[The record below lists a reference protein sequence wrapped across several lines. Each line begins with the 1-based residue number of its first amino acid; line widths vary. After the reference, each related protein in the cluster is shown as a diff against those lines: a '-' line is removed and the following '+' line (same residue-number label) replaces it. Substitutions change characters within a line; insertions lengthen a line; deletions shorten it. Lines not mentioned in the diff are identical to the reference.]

1 MATTF
6 KQKAEDRLQLVKKKE
21 EDGGHNADPPTKRAC
36 TQVDKLM
43 SKMGPGDLSLSVHQ
57 VKGWTRSSVVATI
70 LLAASEL
77 DLTDAAAQEQV
88 KPLVKI
94 LDRAWLLPCHRQP
107 PNVLQ
112 LALRF
117 SRVMELDEGSHP
129 PGTSTEERLMAVVH
143 QFHDSEGLS
152 QRHRMDEDKLRSVYN
167 LIAGSSNE
175 AREVMRAH
183 LDRFKWKEAALN
195 TEQLRSNRWM
205 IGASPKASA
214 CPAELRR
221 CLTVTPQSQVMHLK
235 LIINIFVEG
244 GRRLTPS
251 ARSRL
256 RMSSDVFDA
265 HADYACIYS
274 ALLVEARQLASFT
287 PEKEAQIM
295 KAFYQRDYKSDVEA
309 IVASKLATWK
319 IQHFGLWADVVETPT
334 GPPPCVATA
343 AELVDLEDQ
352 AQAAR
357 YREVRAKMAQDC
369 AAMTLYNS
377 QMEENKRRAHV
388 VHVMRQK
395 GQHEVGAELCQTFM
409 TKGCRVSLLME
420 KCFADPCADTVFRN
434 LAAAKK
440 ACSSLHSFG
449 PFTLNLSLDDL
460 HKNRELPS
468 AYMCYLG
475 VPDSTLP
482 LKGTAHRSVRG
493 APEIEHQVN
502 LFCGSMLWQRQ
513 SLPTP
518 FPGALSEKE
527 FVVPGESLL
536 SNDTRRN
543 LTDLQE
549 TSQWIGGGRVPT
561 AILTAL
567 FSGVK
572 APQGAVVLHPTAYD
586 GCLEL
591 AGMKLGHAILS
602 SSLIEANYKC
612 TNEIVKSHLLQA
624 WKSNQ
629 APMDK
634 YMPRYKKDPSPED
647 LPQGASKPTLKICQV
662 AEDSNKL
669 ILPKD
674 IRHQFLSCPIWGQ
687 EWRDVLTNF
696 DKSWGAPLADTPS
709 PSKPS
714 PMKTETPSP
723 IKQEGDAEYDWKS
736 AFPGEPDMFEKLK
749 EKVGGAENFT
759 EVAGP
764 TSTTTFI
771 IAPGPSLYVHAK
783 EPVKL
788 PCNPLPFITHGWAE
802 GYQVRGKQSGQSH
815 PLFVH

>member
-6 KQKAEDRLQLVKKKE
+6 KQKAEERLQLVKKKE

-43 SKMGPGDLSLSVHQ
+43 SKMGPGDLSL
-57 VKGWTRSSVVATI
+57 VKAGMYCVAVFDKPEDGLPVMEDWMATFESMLFSGI
-70 LLAASEL
+70 
-77 DLTDAAAQEQV
+77 DLGRE
-88 KPLVKI
+88 
-94 LDRAWLLPCHRQP
+94 
-107 PNVLQ
+107 
-112 LALRF
+112 F

-143 QFHDSEGLS
+143 Q
-152 QRHRMDEDKLRSVYN
+152 
-167 LIAGSSNE
+167 
-175 AREVMRAH
+175 
-183 LDRFKWKEAALN
+183 
-195 TEQLRSNRWM
+195 
-205 IGASPKASA
+205 
-214 CPAELRR
+214 
-221 CLTVTPQSQVMHLK
+221 
-235 LIINIFVEG
+235 
-244 GRRLTPS
+244 
-251 ARSRL
+251 L

-357 YREVRAKMAQDC
+357 
-369 AAMTLYNS
+369 
-377 QMEENKRRAHV
+377 
-388 VHVMRQK
+388 
-395 GQHEVGAELCQTFM
+395 LCQTFM
-409 TKGCRVSLLME
+409 TKCCRVSLLME

-440 ACSSLHSFG
+440 EVACLSALH
-449 PFTLNLSLDDL
+449 
-460 HKNRELPS
+460 
-468 AYMCYLG
+468 C
-475 VPDSTLP
+475 
-482 LKGTAHRSVRG
+482 
-493 APEIEHQVN
+493 
-502 LFCGSMLWQRQ
+502 
-513 SLPTP
+513 
-518 FPGALSEKE
+518 
-527 FVVPGESLL
+527 
-536 SNDTRRN
+536 
-543 LTDLQE
+543 
-549 TSQWIGGGRVPT
+549 
-561 AILTAL
+561 
-567 FSGVK
+567 GVK

>member
-1 MATTF
+1 MGVISQSEVNLIGDVCDKMLF
-6 KQKAEDRLQLVKKKE
+6 KNPSRSVLVLIPPLLVGADSGGSLRKDIRRL
-21 EDGGHNADPPTKRAC
+21 
-36 TQVDKLM
+36 
-43 SKMGPGDLSLSVHQ
+43 
-57 VKGWTRSSVVATI
+57 
-70 LLAASEL
+70 
-77 DLTDAAAQEQV
+77 
-88 KPLVKI
+88 
-94 LDRAWLLPCHRQP
+94 
-107 PNVLQ
+107 
-112 LALRF
+112 
-117 SRVMELDEGSHP
+117 
-129 PGTSTEERLMAVVH
+129 
-143 QFHDSEGLS
+143 
-152 QRHRMDEDKLRSVYN
+152 EDKL
-167 LIAGSSNE
+167 IAN
-175 AREVMRAH
+175 
-183 LDRFKWKEAALN
+183 K
-195 TEQLRSNRWM
+195 
-205 IGASPKASA
+205 I
-214 CPAELRR
+214 ELR
-221 CLTVTPQSQVMHLK
+221 
-235 LIINIFVEG
+235 
-244 GRRLTPS
+244 
-251 ARSRL
+251 
-256 RMSSDVFDA
+256 
-265 HADYACIYS
+265 
-274 ALLVEARQLASFT
+274 
-287 PEKEAQIM
+287 
-295 KAFYQRDYKSDVEA
+295 
-309 IVASKLATWK
+309 
-319 IQHFGLWADVVETPT
+319 
-334 GPPPCVATA
+334 
-343 AELVDLEDQ
+343 
-352 AQAAR
+352 
-357 YREVRAKMAQDC
+357 
-369 AAMTLYNS
+369 
-377 QMEENKRRAHV
+377 
-388 VHVMRQK
+388 
-395 GQHEVGAELCQTFM
+395 
-409 TKGCRVSLLME
+409 
-420 KCFADPCADTVFRN
+420 
-434 LAAAKK
+434 
-440 ACSSLHSFG
+440 

-468 AYMCYLG
+468 AYICYLG

-493 APEIEHQVN
+493 APEIE
-502 LFCGSMLWQRQ
+502 Q

-572 APQGAVVLHPTAYD
+572 APQGAVILHPTAYD

-788 PCNPLPFITHGWAE
+788 PCNPLPFITHGGGTWLVGQKATKFE
-802 GYQVRGKQSGQSH
+802 ANNQGKAIPCSFTDDSAPVVLEDDGSDTNPMVLCAALQAVEKSGMIDFSLAGHTCCRPPEVQQGRCDDRFYVAPTDEKLLWKANAVPAKSLKASNLASHFSYQQLKAS
-815 PLFVH
+815 PLVLVWRLRKYVTEKTVGAAKPLWYLPGDLGMIQGGAQRVI